1 MKIFTTITIF
11 GVFIFTGISSHAQIS
26 LINSAYAVRFLKSD
40 TKANRP
46 SHFGLGLGLSADF
59 KDKNRITLSSA
70 LHFPVFWDADDKI
83 KAYDTSLCK
92 FPLNIAVCEERLKAF
107 EISALYSYYLAGR
120 CNSFADVYASAG
132 GGIIFYDGIVD
143 FKNKPHFSLKESR
156 ANLMLDMRLGAEV
169 WITIGYFFLEA
180 KFAPKLFNVIES
192 DTRHRNITS
201 YIGANTGLRFL
212 VTQPFTK
219 SKLGP
224 TILDKE

>member
-1 MKIFTTITIF
+1 MKIFTLSILF
-11 GVFIFTGISSHAQIS
+11 AVFIFSSITSSAQIS
-26 LINSAYAVRFLKSD
+26 LINSGYAIRFLKTD
-40 TKANRP
+40 TKPNRP

-70 LHFPVFWDADDKI
+70 LNFPVFWDADDKI

-92 FPLNIAVCEERLKAF
+92 FPLSIAVCEERMKTF

-132 GGIIFYDGIVD
+132 GGLIFYDGIVD
-143 FKNKPHFSLKESR
+143 FQNKPHFSLKESR
-156 ANLMLDMRLGAEV
+156 ANMMLDLRLGAEV

-192 DTRHRNITS
+192 DMRHKEISS
-201 YIGANTGLRFL
+201 YIGANTGVRFL
-212 VTQPFTK
+212 VTQPFSK
-219 SKLGP
+219 SKKGP
-224 TILDKE
+224 TILDQE

>member
-1 MKIFTTITIF
+1 MKIFTIAIF
-11 GVFIFTGISSHAQIS
+11 FVFFIFSGVTTHAQIS
-26 LINSAYAVRFLKSD
+26 LINSVDAIRFLKTD

-59 KDKNRITLSSA
+59 KDKNRITISSA
-70 LHFPVFWDADDKI
+70 LNFPVYWDANDKI

-92 FPLNIAVCEERLKAF
+92 FPLSIAVCEERLKTF

-132 GGIIFYDGIVD
+132 GGLIFYDGIVD

-156 ANLMLDMRLGAEV
+156 ANIMLDMRLGAEV

-180 KFAPKLFNVIES
+180 KFAPKLFNVIDSE
-192 DTRHRNITS
+192 TRHRELSS
-201 YIGANTGLRFL
+201 YIGANTGFRFM
-212 VTQPFTK
+212 VTQPFSK
-219 SKLGP
+219 SKKGP
-224 TILDKE
+224 TILDQE